1 MDFSLNEEQVA
12 LRDAI
17 RRFCDG
23 SYPSPERGNPE
34 TAAQLGQRWQELAEM
49 GLLGLP
55 LSPELGGSG
64 QGSTE
69 VMLASQELGRS
80 LGGTGFVPAVV
91 MAGQLLAQHA
101 SPAVQE
107 KWLPLLSEG
116 KARLSVALSMA
127 EARGELQRP
136 GATARL
142 HEGRWVLE
150 GHKALVLETDAA
162 DLLVVA
168 ARHAGVEGDEHGLS
182 LFAVDT
188 ALPGVR
194 QTAYRTLD
202 GRPAAQLHLT
212 GVQLEADALIGK
224 AGEGFALA
232 RLMADRALAAWTA
245 EAVGAM
251 ETLLDLTADY
261 LNTRKQFG
269 VPLAKFQALQ
279 HRLADGLIQLE
290 LCRSMACATAM
301 AVEEASETERRR
313 LVDAAQFL
321 TGRAGRKV
329 GHAAIQ
335 LHGGM
340 GMTDECRVGHYVKRL
355 MVLDQVYGNA
365 GDHLRSL
372 SVAA

>member
-12 LRDAI
+12 LRDAV

-23 SYPSPERGNPE
+23 NYPSPERGNPE
-34 TAAQLGQRWQELAEM
+34 SSAQLEQRWQDLAEM

-55 LSPELGGSG
+55 LSAELGGSG

-69 VMLASQELGRS
+69 IMLASQEFGRS

-91 MAGQLLAQHA
+91 MAGQILAQAA

-107 KWLPLLSEG
+107 QWLPQLSEG

-127 EARGELQRP
+127 EARGELERT
-136 GATARL
+136 GVTARL

-162 DLLVVA
+162 DLIVLL
-168 ARHAGVEGDEHGLS
+168 ARHAGDDGDEHGLG

-188 ALPGVR
+188 SLPGVR
-194 QTAYRTLD
+194 QTPYRTLD

-224 AGEGFALA
+224 AGEGYALA
-232 RLMADRALAAWTA
+232 RLMVDRGLAAWTA

-251 ETLLDLTADY
+251 EALLDLTVDY
-261 LNTRKQFG
+261 VNTRKQFG

-301 AVEEASETERRR
+301 AVEEAPENERRR
-313 LVDAAQFL
+313 LVDAAQVL
-321 TGRAGRKV
+321 AGRAGRQL

-355 MVLDQVYGNA
+355 MVLDQVFGNA
-365 GDHLRSL
+365 GDHLRSM
-372 SVAA
+372 SAAV